1 MSELAERLETV
12 KHLLDQPLTRKERKM
27 AKKKLAKKT
36 APASNAAE
44 TAPAAEAA
52 PAEEDNRVSL
62 ATLCEE
68 VGIAPQAA
76 RRKLRASNLVK
87 DGRWAWPEDSDELEE
102 ARAVISKE
110 EEKEEAAA
118 A

>member
-36 APASNAAE
+36 APAANATASE
-44 TAPAAEAA
+44 TASAEPAA
-52 PAEEDNRVSL
+52 EDNRVSL
-62 ATLCEE
+62 ATLSEE
-68 VGIAPQAA
+68 VGITPQAA

-102 ARAVISKE
+102 AREVISKA